1 MRCLCGAK
9 ADSYIAFL
17 SPRHSPPR
25 YSQDFHLAKGPPTLD
40 FSVEW
45 LHCVMQTQVIR
56 DTVNMASKLILAS
69 LGLTAALTS
78 AAQADVVVSSKI
90 DTEGGLLGNMIALAL
105 EDAGLPVERRLQLG
119 GTQVV
124 REALLAG
131 QIDLYPEYTGNA
143 AYFFNEADSEIW
155 KDAAAGYARAAELD
169 LDANG
174 LVWLQSAPAN
184 NTWAIAVTGPVAEEN
199 SLVTMSDFGAW
210 VAGGGDI
217 KLAASTEFVSS
228 PAVLPAMQDTYGF
241 TLSPDQTVVL
251 SGGDTA
257 ATIQAAARGTS
268 GVNAA
273 MAYGT
278 DGGVGATGLV
288 VMADDKGVQ
297 PVYEPAPVIRG
308 EVLAE
313 YPSISE
319 VLNPIFAGL
328 DMATL
333 QKLNGRIQVGGEPAE
348 AVARDY
354 LTQIGVLQ

>member
-1 MRCLCGAK
+1 MKLT
-9 ADSYIAFL
+9 FV
-17 SPRHSPPR
+17 
-25 YSQDFHLAKGPPTLD
+25 LATAGL
-40 FSVEW
+40 VGV
-45 LHCVMQTQVIR
+45 LA
-56 DTVNMASKLILAS
+56 NAS
-69 LGLTAALTS
+69 
-78 AAQADVVVSSKI
+78 QADITVSSKI

-124 REALLAG
+124 REAILAG
-131 QIDLYPEYTGNA
+131 QIDIYPEYTGNA
-143 AYFFNEADSEIW
+143 AYFFNEADSDVW
-155 KDAAAGYARAAELD
+155 KDAEAAHARAAELD
-169 LDANG
+169 AEQNNIT
-174 LVWLQSAPAN
+174 WLQSAPAN
-184 NTWAIAVTGPVAEEN
+184 NTWAIALTGTLAAEN
-199 SLVTMSDFGAW
+199 DLVTMSDFGAW
-210 VAGGGDI
+210 VANGGEV

-228 PAVLPAMQDTYGF
+228 PAVLPAMQDAYGF
-241 TLSPDQTVVL
+241 VLTQDQTVVL

-288 VMADDKGVQ
+288 VMTDDKGVQ
-297 PVYEPAPVIRG
+297 PVYEPAPIVRG
-308 EVLAE
+308 DVLAE
-313 YPSISE
+313 YPAIAE
-319 VLNPIFAGL
+319 VLNPIFASL

-354 LTQIGVLQ
+354 LTQAGVLD

>member
-1 MRCLCGAK
+1 MNIRFAVAAGIGMALSSVAH
-9 ADSYIAFL
+9 ADI
-17 SPRHSPPR
+17 
-25 YSQDFHLAKGPPTLD
+25 
-40 FSVEW
+40 
-45 LHCVMQTQVIR
+45 
-56 DTVNMASKLILAS
+56 
-69 LGLTAALTS
+69 
-78 AAQADVVVSSKI
+78 VVSSKI

-119 GTQVV
+119 ATQVV
-124 REALLAG
+124 REALLAD
-131 QIDLYPEYTGNA
+131 QIDIYPEYTGNA
-143 AYFFNEADSEIW
+143 AFFFNEADSAVW
-155 KDAAAGYARAAELD
+155 KDAKAAYARAAELD
-169 LDANG
+169 AAQNNLT
-174 LVWLQSAPAN
+174 WLQSAPAN
-184 NTWAIAVTGPVAEEN
+184 NTWAIALTGAVAEEN
-199 SLVTMSDFGAW
+199 GLASMSDFGAW
-210 VAGGGDI
+210 VADGGKV

-228 PAVLPAMQDTYGF
+228 PAVLPAMQEAYGF
-241 TLSPDQTVVL
+241 TLTPDQTVVL

-297 PVYEPAPVIRG
+297 PVYEPAPVVRDS
-308 EVLAE
+308 VLAE
-313 YPSISE
+313 YPAIAD
-319 VLNPIFAGL
+319 VLDPIFTDL

-354 LTQIGVLQ
+354 LTQTGVLD